1 MVNNEAAGGFMVN
14 NELMPFDPQ
23 DLLAG
28 LDSMPLVRRRPEPTA
43 RGPIAAAPV
52 PELARAGLY
61 LYAGLWDEAHEVAQ
75 SIETRDGSYW
85 HAIVH
90 RQEPDA
96 GNASYWFRQVGQHPI
111 FPELAKRA
119 AAIEPSLPGTW
130 DPYAFIDYCERAAR
144 NPGSD
149 LERRAIEIQQA
160 EWELLF
166 DYCLS
171 SATRG

>member
-1 MVNNEAAGGFMVN
+1 
-14 NELMPFDPQ
+14 MPFDPK

-28 LDSMPLVRRRPEPTA
+28 LDPMPLVRGRSAQAAVRDA
-43 RGPIAAAPV
+43 IAAAPV
-52 PELARAGLY
+52 PEPARAGLY
-61 LYAGLWDEAHEVAQ
+61 LYAGLWDEAHEIAQ

-96 GNASYWFRQVGQHPI
+96 GNAAYWFRRVGQHPI
-111 FPELAKRA
+111 YPALAKRA
-119 AAIEPSLPGTW
+119 VAIEPSLAGAW
-130 DPYAFIDYCERAAR
+130 DPVGFIGYCERAAR
-144 NPGSD
+144 EPGSET
-149 LERRAIEIQQA
+149 ERRAIEIQQA

-166 DYCLS
+166 EYCLS